1 MPGTEL
7 LIAFFVAG
15 LVFAVMPG
23 PGVIYTIART
33 LSGGKGVGLQ
43 AVLGLH
49 IGGYAHVFAAALGLT
64 ILFEAVPVLYTALKL
79 AGAGYLVYLGLRILV
94 ARPLH
99 ETNPVMPKPKAQA
112 FWQSVLV
119 EVLNPKTA
127 LFFLAFLPQFTDPAA
142 ALPIWVQFL
151 VLGTVVNILFSTS
164 DVVYVFLADKM
175 VRLFQ
180 RPNRVSRWM
189 QRIGGGLLVGLGVN
203 LAVSR
208 S

>member
-1 MPGTEL
+1 
-7 LIAFFVAG
+7 
-15 LVFAVMPG
+15 
-23 PGVIYTIART
+23 
-33 LSGGKGVGLQ
+33 
-43 AVLGLH
+43 
-49 IGGYAHVFAAALGLT
+49 
-64 ILFEAVPVLYTALKL
+64 
-79 AGAGYLVYLGLRILV
+79 
-94 ARPLH
+94 
-99 ETNPVMPKPKAQA
+99 MPKPKAQA
-112 FWQSVLV
+112 FWQSVFV

-164 DVVYVFLADKM
+164 DVVYVFLADRM

-180 RPNRVSRWM
+180 QPNRVSRWM

>member
-33 LSGGKGVGLQ
+33 LSGGKRVGLQ

-49 IGGYAHVFAAALGLT
+49 IGGYAHVVAAALGLT

-164 DVVYVFLADKM
+164 DVVYVFLADRM

-180 RPNRVSRWM
+180 QPNRVSRWM